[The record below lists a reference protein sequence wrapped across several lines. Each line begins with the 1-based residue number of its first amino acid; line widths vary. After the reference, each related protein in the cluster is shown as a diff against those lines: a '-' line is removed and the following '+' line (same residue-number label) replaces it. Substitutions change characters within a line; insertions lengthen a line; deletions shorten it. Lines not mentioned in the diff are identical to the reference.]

1 MSVAAPFTLPNG
13 QAFKNRSAKAAMTEG
28 LAGKDGMPT
37 AGHEA
42 LYRRWAHGGCGLLIT
57 GNVIIDRQ
65 HLERPGNVI
74 VDGPLSPDA
83 KAAWARWAAAAT
95 ESGTQA
101 WVQISHA
108 GRQTQ
113 KIVNPQPKAPSAVK
127 LALPGGQFGTPVPLT
142 EREILDLIDRFAH
155 ATTVARDAGFTGV
168 QVHAAHG
175 YLLSQFL
182 SPLANQ
188 RSDQWGGSLENRA
201 RFLTETIKAVRA
213 AVGSDFT
220 VAVKLN
226 SADFQKGGFAFED
239 CLTVTGWLADLGVD
253 CLEISGGTYEQ
264 PAMMDMDGLTPR
276 EEPRQSST
284 RAREAYFVQLA
295 KALLS
300 ANSPQVS
307 ADGGRLRTPQVS
319 ADGGRLRTP
328 PLMVTGGFRT
338 LAAMDDAVASG
349 IALIGIGRPLCA
361 EPDCVADLLAGASE
375 ELPRFEANLSIGP
388 GWLGPAS
395 PIKLMRTLNGF
406 AAQAWYY
413 QQLRRIAVDGKAEK
427 LNPWKAFL
435 AEQRENKARL

>member
-13 QAFKNRSAKAAMTEG
+13 QIFRNRIAKAAMTEG
-28 LAGKDGMPT
+28 LAGKDGVPT
-37 AGHEA
+37 AAHEA

-95 ESGTQA
+95 ENGTQA

-113 KIVNPQPKAPSAVK
+113 KMVNPQPKAPSAVK
-127 LALPGGQFGTPVPLT
+127 LALPGGQFGMPVPLT

-155 ATTVARDAGFTGV
+155 AATVARDAGFSGV

-188 RSDQWGGSLENRA
+188 RSDQWGGALENRA
-201 RFLTETIKAVRA
+201 RFLLESVKAVRA

-226 SADFQKGGFAFED
+226 SADFQKGGFAFDD

-295 KALLS
+295 KALLAAKS
-300 ANSPQVS
+300 
-307 ADGGRLRTPQVS
+307 
-319 ADGGRLRTP
+319 P
-328 PLMVTGGFRT
+328 PLMVTGGLRS
-338 LAAMDDAVASG
+338 LAAMEDAVASG
-349 IALIGIGRPLCA
+349 IALVGVGRPLCA

-375 ELPRFEANLSIGP
+375 ELPRFEDNLAIGP

-395 PIKLMRTLNGF
+395 PFKLVRTVNGF

-413 QQLRRIAVDGKAEK
+413 QQLRRIAVAGKAET
-427 LNPWKAFL
+427 LNPWTAFL

>member
-1 MSVAAPFTLPNG
+1 MSAATPFTLPNG
-13 QAFKNRSAKAAMTEG
+13 QAFTNRIAKAAMTEG
-28 LAGKDGMPT
+28 LAGKDGLPT
-37 AGHEA
+37 PAHET

-83 KAAWARWAAAAT
+83 RDSWARWAAAAT
-95 ESGTQA
+95 EGGTQA

-113 KIVNPQPKAPSAVK
+113 KMVNPHPKAPSAVK

-155 ATTVARDAGFTGV
+155 AATVAREAGFTGV

-201 RFLTETIKAVRA
+201 RFLLETVKAVRA
-213 AVGSDFT
+213 AVGGDFI

-226 SADFQKGGFAFED
+226 SADFQKGGFAFDD

-253 CLEISGGTYEQ
+253 CLEVSGGTYEQ

-276 EEPRQSST
+276 EEPKQSST
-284 RAREAYFVQLA
+284 RLREAYFVQLA
-295 KALLS
+295 RALMV
-300 ANSPQVS
+300 AK
-307 ADGGRLRTPQVS
+307 
-319 ADGGRLRTP
+319 TP
-328 PLMVTGGFRT
+328 PLMVTGGFRS
-338 LAAMDDAVASG
+338 LAAMDDAIASG
-349 IALIGIGRPLCA
+349 IALVGVGRPLCA

-375 ELPRFEANLSIGP
+375 ELPRFEANLAIGP

-395 PIKLMRTLNGF
+395 PFKLARTVNGF

-413 QQLRRIAVDGKAEK
+413 QQLRRVAVDGKAEK
-427 LNPWKAFL
+427 LNPWTAFL